1 MARLQTDPLPENL
14 TDLHAAANYLKLLD
28 AQTKLKSEIK
38 AAEAALD
45 QMAHDKYAEL
55 SVEEIKTLVV
65 DDKWLSALRDD
76 VTGELERVSQALSR
90 RIIDLAKRY
99 ETPLPKLVEDLTEL
113 SDRVDAHLKRMGA
126 TWA

>member
-45 QMAHDKYAEL
+45 QMAHDKYVDL

-65 DDKWLSALRDD
+65 DDKWLAALRGD
-76 VTGELERVSQALSR
+76 VNGELERVSQALSR
-90 RIIDLAKRY
+90 RIIELAKRY
-99 ETPLPKLVEDLTEL
+99 EIPLPKLVKDLSAL
-113 SDRVDAHLKRMGA
+113 SARVDAHLKRMRA